1 MFNITSK
8 YFSIFNNKPPANWVA
23 HIAKDFLTCFAVHII
38 VPCSK
43 ACWIQQTFINEF
55 SHMLFT
61 FVYGFMSK
69 VSRKKYSKLI
79 DETGISDASLH

>member
-1 MFNITSK
+1 
-8 YFSIFNNKPPANWVA
+8 
-23 HIAKDFLTCFAVHII
+23 
-38 VPCSK
+38 
-43 ACWIQQTFINEF
+43 
-55 SHMLFT
+55 MLFT